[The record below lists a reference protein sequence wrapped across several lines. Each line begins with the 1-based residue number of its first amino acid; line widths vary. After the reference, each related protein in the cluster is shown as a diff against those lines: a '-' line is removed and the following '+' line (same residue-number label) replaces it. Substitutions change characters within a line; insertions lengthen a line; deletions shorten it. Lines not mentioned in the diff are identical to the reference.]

1 MWRNRDQAVLGE
13 LRGPF
18 GYVVSLAFSHD
29 GRLLAV
35 TGNAPNT
42 VVWNVATRR
51 IVRIFRSPVRAGAA
65 GVVFSPSD
73 DLVATAGVATPDD
86 PGLLRIYE
94 LASGRLLGN
103 VRVHGTLQDLD
114 FSSDGKLLASA
125 GLDGDVLIWNVARR
139 HLERTEPSGALIFTI
154 RFAPDGRTIATGGI
168 AGTVDFW
175 NAADGRKAAPPL
187 GGQNGAVIS
196 VSYDPTGRE
205 LMTTS
210 SDGKLRL
217 WDLRSRKLIGAP
229 LPGSDVGGWGTLF
242 PDGGHAIAVFPDGT
256 GIVWNT
262 NPRDW
267 KAHACRVAHRTLTK
281 AEWRD
286 FLPERAYRPTCS

>member
-1 MWRNRDQAVLGE
+1 MTIWRNRDQAVLGE

-51 IVRIFRSPVRAGAA
+51 IVRILRSPVRAGAA

-139 HLERTEPSGALIFTI
+139 HLERTVAV
-154 RFAPDGRTIATGGI
+154 RCPDLHDPFRAGRTHDRDRRDLPAPSTS
-168 AGTVDFW
+168 GT
-175 NAADGRKAAPPL
+175 
-187 GGQNGAVIS
+187 Q
-196 VSYDPTGRE
+196 PTGERQ
-205 LMTTS
+205 
-210 SDGKLRL
+210 RP
-217 WDLRSRKLIGAP
+217 RSAARTAP
-229 LPGSDVGGWGTLF
+229 
-242 PDGGHAIAVFPDGT
+242 
-256 GIVWNT
+256 
-262 NPRDW
+262 
-267 KAHACRVAHRTLTK
+267 
-281 AEWRD
+281 
-286 FLPERAYRPTCS
+286 